1 DVRGAERGAERGTEP
16 GAVPGAERGT
26 EPGAERGT
34 EPGAVPADAGRG
46 TVTQPVGGVDLAA
59 ALAALA
65 KSGVVSLL
73 AEPGPTLSD
82 ALLAAGLVDR
92 SVRHIAV
99 HLGASPPGHVTAPP
113 PGAGWELER
122 IGGAGEDLVVQHVR
136 RVRYDHR
143 HP

>member
-1 DVRGAERGAERGTEP
+1 MTRP
-16 GAVPGAERGT
+16 S
-26 EPGAERGT
+26 
-34 EPGAVPADAGRG
+34 
-46 TVTQPVGGVDLAA
+46 GGVDLAA
-59 ALAALA
+59 ALAALPA
-65 KSGVVSLL
+65 SGVVSLL
-73 AEPGPTLSD
+73 AEPGPTLSG

-99 HLGASPPGHVTAPP
+99 HLGSSPPGRVTAPP

-143 HP
+143 HPQHQE